1 MDVPGRC
8 RHVRIKVDRPMKF
21 RNDTGEFYGQL
32 GDISYSGAAV
42 NSETLDFGDSANLEL
57 GSEDFGHLSGG
68 IVRSFKDDI
77 ALSFDIDHEAKYQLV
92 EEISGRRS
100 DKEYV

>member
-1 MDVPGRC
+1 MDEPGRC
-8 RHVRIKVDRPMKF
+8 RHVRVKVDRPLKF
-21 RNDTGEFYGQL
+21 RNETGEFYGQL

-42 NSETLDFGDSANLEL
+42 NSEILDFGDRANLEL
-57 GSEDFGHLSGG
+57 SSEDFGHLSGG
-68 IVRSFKDDI
+68 IARSFKDDI

-92 EEISGRRS
+92 EQISGRRS

>member
-1 MDVPGRC
+1 MPPYEIQFAEMDVPGRC

-21 RNDTGEFYGQL
+21 RNDTEIYGQL

-68 IVRSFKDDI
+68 IAR
-77 ALSFDIDHEAKYQLV
+77 
-92 EEISGRRS
+92 
-100 DKEYV
+100 

>member
-1 MDVPGRC
+1 
-8 RHVRIKVDRPMKF
+8 MKF

-68 IVRSFKDDI
+68 IARSFNDDV

>member
-1 MDVPGRC
+1 MDEPERC

-21 RNDTGEFYGQL
+21 RNETGEFFGQL
-32 GDISYSGAAV
+32 GNISYSGAAV
-42 NSETLDFGDSANLEL
+42 NSETLDFGDRANLEL
-57 GSEDFGHLSGG
+57 GSEGFGHLSGG
-68 IVRSFKDDI
+68 IVRSFKDDVT
-77 ALSFDIDHEAKYQLV
+77 LSFDIDREAKYQLV